1 MFDYI
6 IIGIIQGVTE
16 FLPISSSGHLILIR
30 DFVDIPQDLALDTL
44 LHLATLLAVVV
55 FYRKKILKLFSAL
68 INTVKSGDIFNYK
81 NYDTET
87 KMVLFLIVATIPTV
101 LIGFTFKDFFENI
114 RNEVVVAIMLFVGAA
129 FMLLD
134 VALDQRGRKHSKK
147 IVFKYALG
155 MGLAQPLALI
165 PGTSRSGATI
175 VTGSLMG
182 FNKKQAADF
191 SFLLSIP
198 AILGAFIFQLKDIE
212 GFSYFISVNIWVAF
226 ITSFFVGLLS
236 IGFLLKVLN
245 SKGFLPFAIYRILLA
260 FLIILFFV

>member
-6 IIGIIQGVTE
+6 VIGIIQGIAE

-30 DFVDIPQDLALDTL
+30 DFVNVPQDLGLDTI

-55 FYRKKILKLFSAL
+55 FYRKLILRLLLSFLKTL
-68 INTVKSGDIFNYK
+68 KSGNIFNYK
-81 NYDTET
+81 KYDSDT
-87 KMVLFLIVATIPTV
+87 KMVFYLIIATIPTV
-101 LIGFTFKDFFENI
+101 IIGYFFKDFLENI
-114 RNEVVVAIMLFVGAA
+114 RNETVVAVMLFIGAV

-134 VALDQRGRKHSKK
+134 VALDQRGRVYDKDLKL
-147 IVFKYALG
+147 KYSLA

-175 VTGSLMG
+175 VTGSLIG

-198 AILGAFIFQLKDIE
+198 AILGAFIFQLTDVSD
-212 GFSYFISVNIWVAF
+212 FSYFLSINVWVSF
-226 ITSFFVGLLS
+226 ITAFFVGILS
-236 IGFLLKVLN
+236 IGFLLKILN